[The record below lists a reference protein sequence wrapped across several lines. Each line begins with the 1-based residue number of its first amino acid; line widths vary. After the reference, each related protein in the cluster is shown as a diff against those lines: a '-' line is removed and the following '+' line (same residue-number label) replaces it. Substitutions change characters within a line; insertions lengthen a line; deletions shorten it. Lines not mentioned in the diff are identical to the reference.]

1 LQPLSGGLPWG
12 TPYCKG
18 YLIRI
23 KSPVTN
29 LLQLKGHAVSLFE
42 AVMVVCF
49 GISWPISIA
58 KTLRTKVVA
67 GKSPMF
73 MAIVCIGY
81 LSGVVHKL
89 LFSRDW
95 ITILYLTNLVMV
107 AIDLALYRKY
117 SGRVKCVIDDEEL
130 G

>member
-1 LQPLSGGLPWG
+1 M
-12 TPYCKG
+12 
-18 YLIRI
+18 
-23 KSPVTN
+23 
-29 LLQLKGHAVSLFE
+29 SLFE

-49 GISWPISIA
+49 GISWPVSIA

-73 MAIVCIGY
+73 MAIVCVGY

-117 SGRVKCVIDDEEL
+117 SGKATCVVDNEEL

>member
-1 LQPLSGGLPWG
+1 M
-12 TPYCKG
+12 
-18 YLIRI
+18 
-23 KSPVTN
+23 
-29 LLQLKGHAVSLFE
+29 SLFE

-58 KTLRTKVVA
+58 KTLKTKIVA
-67 GKSPMF
+67 GKSPLF
-73 MAIVCIGY
+73 MAIVCVGY

-95 ITILYLTNLVMV
+95 ITVLYLANLVMV

-117 SGRVKCVIDDEEL
+117 SGKVTCVINDEEL

>member
-1 LQPLSGGLPWG
+1 
-12 TPYCKG
+12 
-18 YLIRI
+18 
-23 KSPVTN
+23 
-29 LLQLKGHAVSLFE
+29 
-42 AVMVVCF
+42 MVVCF
-49 GISWPISIA
+49 GISWPVSIA

-73 MAIVCIGY
+73 MAIVCMGY

-95 ITILYLTNLVMV
+95 ITILYMINLVMV
-107 AIDLALYRKY
+107 AIDLTLYRKY
-117 SGRVKCVIDDEEL
+117 SGKVTCVVNNEEL